1 MTDSLRPRDH
11 IRDAITKGDPRDGL
25 LSLVALLTGDDDLS
39 VDDVRRIA
47 TATAVQVDKL
57 RLERDAR
64 KLAHVHDFPHLP
76 VKSLVPLTV
85 SGNEGEAFR
94 NAPDVPPEANW
105 LEYVDSTAMH
115 CCDCRRELVADASEV
130 RILVCSRLHPSSR
143 DPGLRPPELVPTD
156 PDGAVECGRP

>member
-47 TATAVQVDKL
+47 TATAMQVDKL

-64 KLAHVHDFPHLP
+64 KLAHVHDVPHQPIVTRVPTLSP
-76 VKSLVPLTV
+76 EGSGVLLDPADWAEDVTPAICHDCGRSLI
-85 SGNEGEAFR
+85 
-94 NAPDVPPEANW
+94 
-105 LEYVDSTAMH
+105 
-115 CCDCRRELVADASEV
+115 ADASEV

-143 DPGLRPPELVPTD
+143 DPGLRPPEMVPTD